1 MLEKFRSSGVN
12 TGRIKVNENIETSRV
27 LSKEDKTSTLSNGS
41 WNEPGIKASQFTASR
56 FHTTRI

>member
-12 TGRIKVNENIETSRV
+12 TGRIKVNENIETSRA

-41 WNEPGIKASQFTASR
+41 WKSR
-56 FHTTRI
+56 V